1 MINFKVGI
9 MGAGKI
15 AGVIADTL
23 KDLDAFEAYAIASR
37 DTEKAAAFAKE
48 HGVTKYYGS
57 YEELVADPDVE
68 LIYIATPHSHHAE
81 HAKLCLNA
89 GKPVLVVLRRS
100 NVDSFH
106 ANVPTDG
113 RVHPEGCDWTCEQHY
128 LFPRLFPFER
138 RTADQAGA
146 CRWCTA

>member
-23 KDLDAFEAYAIASR
+23 RDLDAFEAYAIASR
-37 DTEKAAAFAKE
+37 DTEKAEAFAKE

-81 HAKLCLNA
+81 HHHKRDNF
-89 GKPVLVVLRRS
+89 GTFI
-100 NVDSFH
+100 FH
-106 ANVPTDG
+106 FI
-113 RVHPEGCDWTCEQHY
+113 HPF
-128 LFPRLFPFER
+128 LFV
-138 RTADQAGA
+138 
-146 CRWCTA
+146 

>member
-48 HGVTKYYGS
+48 HGVTKY
-57 YEELVADPDVE
+57 
-68 LIYIATPHSHHAE
+68 
-81 HAKLCLNA
+81 
-89 GKPVLVVLRRS
+89 
-100 NVDSFH
+100 
-106 ANVPTDG
+106 
-113 RVHPEGCDWTCEQHY
+113 
-128 LFPRLFPFER
+128 
-138 RTADQAGA
+138 
-146 CRWCTA
+146 

>member
-48 HGVTKYYGS
+48 HGVMRNLWRIRMSNSSTS
-57 YEELVADPDVE
+57 QP
-68 LIYIATPHSHHAE
+68 LIPIMQSTQ
-81 HAKLCLNA
+81 NF
-89 GKPVLVVLRRS
+89 V
-100 NVDSFH
+100 
-106 ANVPTDG
+106 
-113 RVHPEGCDWTCEQHY
+113 
-128 LFPRLFPFER
+128 
-138 RTADQAGA
+138 
-146 CRWCTA
+146 

>member
-68 LIYIATPHSHHAE
+68 LITSQPLIPIMQSTQ
-81 HAKLCLNA
+81 NF
-89 GKPVLVVLRRS
+89 V
-100 NVDSFH
+100 
-106 ANVPTDG
+106 
-113 RVHPEGCDWTCEQHY
+113 
-128 LFPRLFPFER
+128 
-138 RTADQAGA
+138 
-146 CRWCTA
+146 